1 MKDKI
6 AVIIL
11 AAGLG
16 TRMKSNRAKVLH
28 EIRQKPMVLYVVE
41 TAMKVAASDIILVI
55 GNQAEEVRET
65 VSKIADLTF
74 AFQEEQLGTGHAVLC
89 ALPFISDSVEEVVI
103 LCGDVPLIT
112 AETIID
118 LVDDH
123 QRQKRDVSLLAA
135 ELEDPTGYG
144 RIVTDK
150 NNRFCAIV
158 EESDASKTEKRIK
171 IVNSGIFCVNK
182 QFLLKALPKIR
193 SDNAKGEI
201 YLTDLIAIGYS
212 ENKNLGIK
220 VGAHPLEIIGVNT
233 AEDLER
239 VEAIMRSRNIA

>member
-1 MKDKI
+1 MENKI

-16 TRMKSNRAKVLH
+16 TRMKSNKAKVLH

-41 TAMKVAASDIILVI
+41 AAMKVAGSDIILVI
-55 GNQAEEVRET
+55 GNQAEKVRQT
-65 VSKIADLTF
+65 VSKIADVIF

-89 ALPFISDSVEEVVI
+89 ALPFISDFIEEVVI

-112 AETIID
+112 SETIAGLIR
-118 LVDDH
+118 DH
-123 QRQKRDVSLLAA
+123 QRQKRDVSLLAV

-144 RIVTDK
+144 RVVTDDK
-150 NNRFCAIV
+150 NQLCAIV
-158 EESDASKTEKRIK
+158 EEFDASEKEKQIK
-171 IVNSGIFCVNK
+171 IVNSGIFCIKK
-182 QFLLKALPKIR
+182 QFLIDFLPKIT
-193 SDNAKGEI
+193 SNNAKGEI

-220 VGAHPLEIIGVNT
+220 VGSHPLEVIGVNNGQ
-233 AEDLER
+233 DLER
-239 VEAIMRSRNIA
+239 VEAILRMR